1 MVDKMYLKNI
11 KLIRWLHLIAK
22 VSLIICSIFLSLSIA
37 IYLLNRLTQ
46 DRPSIYSYWF
56 FYLMAIS
63 IIICAAIMIYCN
75 KSAKFNNYSY
85 DSWKTLDGF
94 KIALPTIMILSLVYF
109 LFVMYE
115 IMSGIRYPVIHD
127 IDYLQKQVL
136 FISLP
141 FIISSVGLLLKILLE
156 RLTKKELFHILLMV
170 LTFVLIAIAISLS
183 LVCSLVAGLGGLFE
197 SETSDIKNYKKF
209 DSYVEIDQGINK
221 LLPQEVPQSAQDISY
236 YYRHAYC
243 FDPDYDIY
251 VEWTLPKEEYL
262 KEKERVMSLFKEQD
276 RKDLDKEDEFTSYV
290 ISADDS
296 DFESRYYYLI
306 FEYSDDTN
314 SVRYICSYCMDNAV
328 DMTPYFMTI
337 N

>member
-1 MVDKMYLKNI
+1 MIVHIL
-11 KLIRWLHLIAK
+11 
-22 VSLIICSIFLSLSIA
+22 FTSIA
-37 IYLLNRLTQ
+37 FLLIVVMFTF
-46 DRPSIYSYWF
+46 SIMNSF
-56 FYLMAIS
+56 E
-63 IIICAAIMIYCN
+63 
-75 KSAKFNNYSY
+75 
-85 DSWKTLDGF
+85 G
-94 KIALPTIMILSLVYF
+94 IL
-109 LFVMYE
+109 
-115 IMSGIRYPVIHD
+115 
-127 IDYLQKQVL
+127 K
-136 FISLP
+136 
-141 FIISSVGLLLKILLE
+141 
-156 RLTKKELFHILLMV
+156 
-170 LTFVLIAIAISLS
+170 
-183 LVCSLVAGLGGLFE
+183 GLFE